1 MRSLYL
7 VLVAAFVA
15 ATHSACPD
23 GQWEVSLLNSGT
35 VYCVGGEP
43 CSGRYTP
50 GQSFGKYFCPQE
62 GQPNVDGTTTLQMQT
77 CCGVMNGNIMGCQ
90 RKTDNVQ
97 CVGPLPAPYKTPAPT
112 TTTDKTTAPVTTTPT
127 TTTLSPNATTLSPD
141 ATTLSPNAT
150 TLSPN
155 ATTLSP
161 NATTLSPDATTLTPG
176 ATTLKPTANP
186 NNIATMNPGGD
197 NTDSSSSGLETKWIV
212 LIAIGAVVLLALI
225 GGLFL
230 FRKKRES
237 PSYLES
243 PAGEEMLTPGPGSAG
258 GGALTP
264 RHNVTLL

>member
-90 RKTDNVQ
+90 PKTDNVQ

-112 TTTDKTTAPVTTTPT
+112 TSADTTTSPVTTTPT
-127 TTTLSPNATTLSPD
+127 ETTLSPD

-161 NATTLSPDATTLTPG
+161 NATTLSPNATTLSPDV
-176 ATTLKPTANP
+176 TT
-186 NNIATMNPGGD
+186 
-197 NTDSSSSGLETKWIV
+197 TDSSSSGLETKWIV

-230 FRKKRES
+230 FGKKRES

-243 PAGEEMLTPGPGSAG
+243 PAGEEMLTPGPGSAA